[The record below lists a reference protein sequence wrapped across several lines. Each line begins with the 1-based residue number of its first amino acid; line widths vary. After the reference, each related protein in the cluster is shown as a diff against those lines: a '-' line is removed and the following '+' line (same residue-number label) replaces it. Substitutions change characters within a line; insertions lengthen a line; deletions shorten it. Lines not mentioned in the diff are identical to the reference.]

1 MHDDDV
7 VAVRRLLRQRMPG
20 ADVPPSRSTVCMYT
34 NTPDGHFLVDQH
46 PEAPRVVF
54 ASACSGHG
62 FKFASILGELL
73 ADRLTDTPSALDLEP
88 FRLDRPA
95 LRRPRR
101 QWKLAEG
108 MVNPI
113 PGASE
118 RNQLPRC

>member
-1 MHDDDV
+1 
-7 VAVRRLLRQRMPG
+7 
-20 ADVPPSRSTVCMYT
+20 MYT

-46 PEAPRVVF
+46 PEAPRVLL

-95 LRRPRR
+95 LRTKPAAAVL
-101 QWKLAEG
+101 KH
-108 MVNPI
+108 N
-113 PGASE
+113 
-118 RNQLPRC
+118 